1 MTNSLLSQQLD
12 ALLTNETNFI
22 ANLSNA
28 SALLYQSLSDINW
41 AGFYLYDK
49 TNDELHLGPFQGKVA
64 CTKIPYGKGV
74 VGTCAQQK
82 KTLVVN
88 DVHAFP
94 GHIACDSASRSEI
107 VIPLY
112 KDGNIIGVLD
122 IDSPSLARFQIPEE
136 SVLQKTADLISE
148 LLSRAD
154 CLW

>member
-1 MTNSLLSQQLD
+1 MRYIYEQCQSILDPTLPWISNVSNILAILYHEISDLNWVGIYFTDPQTQLC
-12 ALLTNETNFI
+12 F
-22 ANLSNA
+22 
-28 SALLYQSLSDINW
+28 
-41 AGFYLYDK
+41 
-49 TNDELHLGPFQGKVA
+49 LGPFQGKDA

-112 KDGNIIGVLD
+112 KDENIIGVLD

-136 SVLQKTADLISE
+136 SVLQKTTDLISE

>member
-1 MTNSLLSQQLD
+1 MRYIYEQCQSILDPALPWISNVSNILAILYHEISDLNWVGVYFTDPQKQLC
-12 ALLTNETNFI
+12 F
-22 ANLSNA
+22 
-28 SALLYQSLSDINW
+28 
-41 AGFYLYDK
+41 
-49 TNDELHLGPFQGKVA
+49 LGPFQGKVA

-112 KDGNIIGVLD
+112 KDENIIGVLD

-136 SVLQKTADLISE
+136 SVLQKTSDLISE